1 LALLVSF
8 LARLAGF
15 DRDKAFYPTLLIV
28 IACYYVLFAVMGAS
42 VHALIAESILMMG
55 FLITAFLGFKF
66 NLWFVVWGLA
76 GHGLFDL
83 VHSRLLT
90 NPGVPAWWPS
100 FCLTY
105 DITAAGFLAWIL
117 KRRKNKQGQI

>member
-1 LALLVSF
+1 
-8 LARLAGF
+8 
-15 DRDKAFYPTLLIV
+15 
-28 IACYYVLFAVMGAS
+28 MGAS
-42 VHALIAESILMMG
+42 VHALIVELILMMG

-83 VHSRLLT
+83 VHARLLT
-90 NPGVPAWWPS
+90 NPGVPVWWPS

-105 DITAAGFLAWIL
+105 DITAAGFLGWIL
-117 KRRKNKQGQI
+117 KRRKHENGQT